1 MPCRCCSPVV
11 PLVVRFCWFPGHR
24 VLPGMILSPEAEQFP
39 QKIVDKARAGH
50 FVEMELLA
58 DNMALISQLK
68 AVQGLP
74 PIAMFG
80 AARPRLQ
87 EVNSLSTWCYCFLAT
102 WPYVLQTWL
111 PVTS

>member
-1 MPCRCCSPVV
+1 M
-11 PLVVRFCWFPGHR
+11 
-24 VLPGMILSPEAEQFP
+24 LPGMILSSAAEQFP

-80 AARPRLQ
+80 AARPRLR

-111 PVTS
+111 SVTS